1 MTQMPNHLHPNHLH
15 DDELIALASGEG
27 EAPKHLKDCPRC
39 ASRFKEFERTLALTT
54 TSMPQMEWNPLQ
66 SGGFMHRVRRGIELQ
81 SAPRPVPWWQPG
93 LGGAGLMLVVLLAI
107 QAAVDQPALE
117 QDSLLARESPDTID
131 FDEEGLSR
139 ILVDGST
146 GFDYGETVLNDE
158 DDELLILIDA
168 YLIDTATEDEL
179 MMSLGDL
186 TEDGVGAAFDL

>member
-1 MTQMPNHLHPNHLH
+1 
-15 DDELIALASGEG
+15 
-27 EAPKHLKDCPRC
+27 
-39 ASRFKEFERTLALTT
+39 
-54 TSMPQMEWNPLQ
+54 
-66 SGGFMHRVRRGIELQ
+66 
-81 SAPRPVPWWQPG
+81 
-93 LGGAGLMLVVLLAI
+93 MLVVLLAI

-117 QDSLLARESPDTID
+117 QDSLLASESPDTID

-146 GFDYGETVLNDE
+146 GFEYGETVLNDE

-186 TEDGVGAAFDL
+186 TEDGVAAAFDL

>member
-1 MTQMPNHLHPNHLH
+1 
-15 DDELIALASGEG
+15 
-27 EAPKHLKDCPRC
+27 
-39 ASRFKEFERTLALTT
+39 
-54 TSMPQMEWNPLQ
+54 
-66 SGGFMHRVRRGIELQ
+66 
-81 SAPRPVPWWQPG
+81 
-93 LGGAGLMLVVLLAI
+93 MLVVLLAF

-117 QDSLLARESPDTID
+117 QDSLLASESPDTID

-146 GFDYGETVLNDE
+146 GFEYGETVLNDE